1 MMSVTALAFFLSL
14 RQHEPVLSII
24 GAVGGLGLLYGLSLP
39 LFGLLTLVYISC
51 WPSYHGGKF
60 AALASAASPPK
71 TDG

>member
-1 MMSVTALAFFLSL
+1 MISVTALASFLSL